1 MVLGLSNLYLV
12 EIGFPLLIYIIFN
25 LLQRGTDNASTTQ
38 GFSVFLSIIGLA
50 VFGVVGVAVT
60 NFLGYT
66 GLQGGAYQGGEG
78 LILSAIAIVGAEVLG
93 RRRIPFTGGSSGGP
107 TARPKASTSSSS
119 SSSGS
124 SGSGSGGSGSGA
136 GGGSSGGSGSGAG
149 SGSGSGS
156 GSSGSGSSSGT
167 SGSGVS
173 TGMSSS
179 TRSTRGLTGRG
190 VSTDESKADS
200 DANKAEEHLEEVEN
214 ELKTALKQLAA
225 KHGDDDSLSSMI
237 SESFEKAEEIGALVE
252 RFSQLEQQQEDYD
265 TREKLGLIEDAVET
279 AEKTSESD
287 KEFKL
292 EAKKQIGRKSI
303 SPRQMK
309 AAQEFL
315 QTKEALRERLIEIIG
330 DEEDEVE
337 EESRRLKQIAED
349 AKKKG
354 STTDEVKPVFSAAEH
369 CSEIVSELDSI
380 RNEEKYALERE
391 DKVRK
396 GIEAYL
402 ES

>member
-1 MVLGLSNLYLV
+1 
-12 EIGFPLLIYIIFN
+12 
-25 LLQRGTDNASTTQ
+25 
-38 GFSVFLSIIGLA
+38 
-50 VFGVVGVAVT
+50 
-60 NFLGYT
+60 
-66 GLQGGAYQGGEG
+66 
-78 LILSAIAIVGAEVLG
+78 
-93 RRRIPFTGGSSGGP
+93 
-107 TARPKASTSSSS
+107 
-119 SSSGS
+119 
-124 SGSGSGGSGSGA
+124 
-136 GGGSSGGSGSGAG
+136 
-149 SGSGSGS
+149 
-156 GSSGSGSSSGT
+156 
-167 SGSGVS
+167 
-173 TGMSSS
+173 MSSS

-190 VSTDESKADS
+190 VSSDESKADS
-200 DANKAEEHLEEVEN
+200 DADKAEEHLEEVEN

-380 RNEEKYALERE
+380 RNEEKYTLERE

>member
-107 TARPKASTSSSS
+107 TARAKASTSSSS
-119 SSSGS
+119 SSGSS
-124 SGSGSGGSGSGA
+124 SGSG
-136 GGGSSGGSGSGAG
+136 SGGSGSGAG

-200 DANKAEEHLEEVEN
+200 DADKAEEHLEEVEN

-380 RNEEKYALERE
+380 RNEEKYTLERE

-402 ES
+402 DS

>member
-136 GGGSSGGSGSGAG
+136 GGGSSGGSGSGSGSGAG
-149 SGSGSGS
+149 SGSGSPGGS
-156 GSSGSGSSSGT
+156 SSSGT
-167 SGSGVS
+167 SGPGVS

-200 DANKAEEHLEEVEN
+200 DADKAEEHLEEVEN

-287 KEFKL
+287 EGFKL

-380 RNEEKYALERE
+380 RNEEKYTLERE